1 MFCTYETVFFKK
13 LFKHSNNSYSNPKED
28 IRMQICNGIIQFN
41 SIQNFNYIGRV
52 LYEINAADIKKHPKT
67 LFKLKFKYFGSKV
80 RNW

>member
-1 MFCTYETVFFKK
+1 
-13 LFKHSNNSYSNPKED
+13 
-28 IRMQICNGIIQFN
+28 MQICNGIIQFN

-80 RNW
+80 RN